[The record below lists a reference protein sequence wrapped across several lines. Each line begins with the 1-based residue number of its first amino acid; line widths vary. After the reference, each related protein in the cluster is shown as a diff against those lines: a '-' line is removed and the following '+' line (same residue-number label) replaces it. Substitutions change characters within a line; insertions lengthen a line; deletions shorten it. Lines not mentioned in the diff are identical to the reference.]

1 MEISLR
7 DGMGE
12 TAQRGG
18 AGMRPGCVEV
28 YTSEAVREWCQDQ
41 AAAAMGGEVFAVIG
55 WIVFAGLLAAHVY
68 GAYRIVKDGDGELLA
83 WGRLERR
90 RKHRRM
96 P

>member
-1 MEISLR
+1 V
-7 DGMGE
+7 
-12 TAQRGG
+12 
-18 AGMRPGCVEV
+18 RPGCVEV

-41 AAAAMGGEVFAVIG
+41 AAQLGGGELFAVIG
-55 WIVFAGLLAAHVY
+55 WLVFAGLLAAHGY
-68 GAYRIVKDGDGELLA
+68 AAYRIVKDGDAELLA

>member
-1 MEISLR
+1 
-7 DGMGE
+7 
-12 TAQRGG
+12 
-18 AGMRPGCVEV
+18 MRPGCVEV

-41 AAAAMGGEVFAVIG
+41 AAQAMGGELFHVIG

>member
-1 MEISLR
+1 
-7 DGMGE
+7 
-12 TAQRGG
+12 
-18 AGMRPGCVEV
+18 
-28 YTSEAVREWCQDQ
+28 
-41 AAAAMGGEVFAVIG
+41 MGGELFAVIG

-68 GAYRIVKDGDGELLA
+68 GAYRIVKDGDAELLA

>member
-1 MEISLR
+1 
-7 DGMGE
+7 
-12 TAQRGG
+12 
-18 AGMRPGCVEV
+18 VEV
-28 YTSEAVREWCQDQ
+28 YVSEAVTAWCQDQ
-41 AAAAMGGEVFAVIG
+41 AAGGELFAVIG